1 MKKKML
7 LILLASMTLTMAGCG
22 SSKQT
27 DTAEKQEESTTVEDS
42 ESAVTYEPV
51 LYEDLSSK
59 LVSLGEYK
67 GLQAARNVQEV
78 TEEDVQAEIDSI
90 KKENAE
96 LVDKEDPAET
106 GDVVNID
113 FTGYIDGETSDN
125 LKAEGTDVEIGAGT
139 MLEDFE
145 NQLIGVTTGEDTQIS
160 FTFPEDYNQEV
171 AGKDVQFDI
180 HVNSVKAYDMP
191 EWTDEDVQEN
201 TDYDS
206 LEDMESSIREELQ
219 QSAEKD
225 AEDNWQYDLIKQV
238 MESSE
243 FQIEDA
249 DVEAYI
255 DQMVSEY
262 DSYAAANGMETE
274 QFLQQYLGVTMEQL
288 REMFR
293 ETATFRVKMTL
304 AFHEIAEQEGL
315 TVSDEEYQE
324 RLSALASQYGYDDPS
339 KIEQVYSAEM
349 IKEEMIQEKA
359 INFIEENAQEIS
371 E

>member
-1 MKKKML
+1 ML

-96 LVDKEDPAET
+96 LVDKEEPAET

-238 MESSE
+238 MEGSE

-304 AFHEIAEQEGL
+304 AFHEIAGQEGL